1 MAISFLSINE
11 ISDELDPLQNMLQ
24 AIYHDHEWQQR
35 KHELNN
41 RETHEENSET
51 NKSRNK
57 CMITTLS

>member
-41 RETHEENSET
+41 R
-51 NKSRNK
+51 
-57 CMITTLS
+57 